1 MATVYLADNYSQPMP
16 TAGFAGI
23 QMVRDFLF
31 TVSTAFVINDTV
43 KLCQIP
49 GISGI
54 VVDNWFLSMPDLDT
68 HTTPLVRVQLGDTDT
83 ADKFM
88 AAYDATS
95 TADDLAAKINGV
107 VAILPVSYSAN
118 KDLILKVSTAPA
130 TGATGV
136 VIKGQLYYHEIGPAT
151 PV

>member
-16 TAGFAGI
+16 TVGHAGV
-23 QMVRDFLF
+23 QLVRDFKF

-43 KLCQIP
+43 KLCPIP

-54 VVDNWFLSMPDLDT
+54 VIDNWFMSVPDLDT
-68 HTTPLVRVQLGDTDT
+68 HSTPLIRIQLGDTDT
-83 ADKFM
+83 ADKFL
-88 AAYDATS
+88 AAYDATGA
-95 TADDLAAKINGV
+95 ADDLAAKVNGV
-107 VAILPVSYSAN
+107 VAVLPVSYSAN

-136 VIKGQLYYHEIGPAT
+136 TIKGSLFYHEIGPAT